1 MGTLGVLGG
10 GQLGLY
16 FVVAARSMGFGTVV
30 LDPDP
35 DAPAGRA
42 ADMHIVAGYE
52 DEAALLALADRCDA
66 VTVEFENPAVSS
78 LQFLEQRITVRP
90 SSRAVAIGQDRR
102 MEKSMCLDLGLA
114 TAPFDVI
121 ETDSDVRRVIDS
133 GRAGRPIA
141 RRPYVLKTARLGY
154 DGRGQ
159 ERFDTLDSLAGA
171 WERTGK
177 VPCVLESMVPL
188 DAEFSVILARSTTG
202 DTAVYAPTRNT
213 HVNGILDISSAP
225 YAGPTGGNLAVVEEG
240 RLAALMIAEHL
251 DYAGVMAV
259 EFFVTGGALLVNEIA
274 PRPHNSGHWT
284 MDAAHTSQFGQQV
297 RVLAGLPLGDTAML
311 FPAVSMANILGDLW
325 ATGEPRFENASLGPG
340 THVHLYG
347 KNSPR
352 AGRKMGHM
360 TVTGDSVRDTENR
373 ARQGRADASAR

>member
-1 MGTLGVLGG
+1 
-10 GQLGLY
+10 
-16 FVVAARSMGFGTVV
+16 
-30 LDPDP
+30 
-35 DAPAGRA
+35 
-42 ADMHIVAGYE
+42 
-52 DEAALLALADRCDA
+52 
-66 VTVEFENPAVSS
+66 
-78 LQFLEQRITVRP
+78 
-90 SSRAVAIGQDRR
+90 
-102 MEKSMCLDLGLA
+102 
-114 TAPFDVI
+114 
-121 ETDSDVRRVIDS
+121 
-133 GRAGRPIA
+133 
-141 RRPYVLKTARLGY
+141 
-154 DGRGQ
+154 
-159 ERFDTLDSLAGA
+159 
-171 WERTGK
+171 
-177 VPCVLESMVPL
+177 
-188 DAEFSVILARSTTG
+188 
-202 DTAVYAPTRNT
+202 
-213 HVNGILDISSAP
+213 
-225 YAGPTGGNLAVVEEG
+225 
-240 RLAALMIAEHL
+240 MIAEHL